1 MPGFLISNN
10 KLDTELNNVFEK
22 KCIKAEMTCG
32 KWYAKRNTLNKFMQD
47 KEFLQDEDILA
58 VVEGCVLNRRDL
70 LHKYDAD
77 TMFDLCK
84 KMYGIHGETFFQD
97 FRGSFSGVIYDVK
110 KDLFIAYTNHV
121 GDRPLFYMNRV
132 NEFIIGSQVNYVI
145 DACRE
150 RNIQLSLDEN
160 AVYHMLTFAFME
172 DNSTYA
178 KEIKRLL
185 AGEYLRIEKGKP
197 TVRRYHRFRKNTER
211 FRNCTEDD
219 ILSEIDRLFRRAV
232 EMEYSKDEEYGLE
245 HRADMSG
252 GLDSRMAMWVA
263 HSFKDRHIQ
272 LNTVCKSND
281 LEELIAKQIAYY
293 WKDEICV
300 RADDSLAFLY
310 DVDVMVQMLGG
321 LSLYMGPTSEYRM
334 LLGENTE
341 RFGLKHTGQV
351 GDAVLGSFRS
361 GGQEIRWPTG
371 RYSEKLA
378 KRVQKYADQM
388 LQQYDDKELY
398 LLYVRG
404 FLGAINTHQFIQNFT
419 EVSSPFLDVEFF
431 QLCMDIPLELR
442 AGHYIYKEWIMKYYP
457 DAALYKWERIDDII
471 TNDEKEIKRW
481 KAKRNLKQKV
491 RKFLA
496 KDERRSNLDILFDS
510 DRKAQVFMKK
520 YVKQA
525 YPYFRKQ
532 ASEQLCSDMKEAY
545 FHGGVLEKSMV
556 LTVLSSAKLYF
567 QEGWDSDRNRTQ
579 DI

>member
-1 MPGFLISNN
+1 MPGFLVSNK
-10 KLDTELNNVFEK
+10 KLDTELKNVFEN
-22 KCIKAEMTCG
+22 KCVKEEMACDA
-32 KWYAKRNTLNKFMQD
+32 WYAKRNTLNKFMQD
-47 KEFLQDEDILA
+47 KEFLSDQDIL
-58 VVEGCVLNRRDL
+58 VIVEGCVLNRIDL
-70 LHKYDAD
+70 LHKYDVD

-84 KMYGIHGETFFQD
+84 KMYCMHGESFFRD
-97 FRGSFSGVIYDVK
+97 FRGSFSGAIYDRK
-110 KDLFIAYTNHV
+110 KDLLIAYTNHV
-121 GDRPLFYMNRV
+121 GDRPLFYV
-132 NEFIIGSQVNYVI
+132 SGGNEFVIGSQVNYAI

-150 RNIQLSLDEN
+150 LDIHLHFDEN
-160 AVYHMLTFAFME
+160 AAYHMLTFAFME

-185 AGEYLRIEKGKP
+185 AGEYLRIEKGKV
-197 TVRRYHRFRKNTER
+197 TVQRYHRFRKNTER
-211 FRNCTEDD
+211 FKDCTEEE
-219 ILSEIDRLFRRAV
+219 ILAEIDRHFRRAV
-232 EMEYSKDEEYGLE
+232 EMEYNKDEEYGFE

-263 HSFKDRHIQ
+263 HSLKDRHIQ

-310 DVDVMVQMLGG
+310 DVDVMVRMLGG

-351 GDAVLGSFRS
+351 GDVVLGSFRS
-361 GGQEIRWPTG
+361 GGEEIWWPTG
-371 RYSEKLA
+371 RYSETLA
-378 KRVQKYADQM
+378 ERVQEYVDQII
-388 LQQYDDKELY
+388 QQYDDRELY

-419 EVSSPFLDVEFF
+419 EAASPFLDIEFF
-431 QLCMDIPLELR
+431 QLCMDIPVELR

-457 DAALYKWERIDDII
+457 DAALYKWERINAII
-471 TNDEKEIKRW
+471 TNDEKEIKKW
-481 KAKRNLKQKV
+481 KAKRDRKRKI

-496 KDERRSNLDILFDS
+496 KEERSNLDLLFDA
-510 DRKAQVFMKK
+510 DKKAQAFMKK
-520 YVKQA
+520 YIKQT
-525 YPYFRKQ
+525 YPYFRKL
-532 ASEQLCSDMKEAY
+532 ASEQLCNDMKKLY

-567 QEGWDSDRNRTQ
+567 QED
-579 DI
+579 

>member
-1 MPGFLISNN
+1 MPGFLISNK
-10 KLDTELNNVFEK
+10 KLDVELHNVFED
-22 KCIKAEMTCG
+22 KCIKDEMVCDT
-32 KWYAKRNTLNKFMQD
+32 WYAKMNTLNKFMLD
-47 KEFLQDEDILA
+47 KAFLSDEEFLII
-58 VVEGCVLNRRDL
+58 VEGCILNKVDL
-70 LHKYDAD
+70 LHKYDVD

-84 KMYGIHGETFFQD
+84 KMYGIHGEAFFQD
-97 FRGSFSGVIYDVK
+97 FRGSFSGAIYDRK

-121 GDRPLFYMNRV
+121 GDRPLFYV
-132 NEFIIGSQVNYVI
+132 SGANEFAIGSQVNYVI

-150 RNIQLSLDEN
+150 LNIHLSFDEN
-160 AVYHMLTFAFME
+160 AAYHMLTFAFME

-185 AGEYLRIEKGKP
+185 AGEYLRIEKGRV
-197 TVRRYHRFRKNTER
+197 TVQRYHRFKKNTER
-211 FRNCTEDD
+211 FKDCTEEE
-219 ILSEIDRLFRRAV
+219 ILAEIDRHFRRAV
-232 EMEYSKDEEYGLE
+232 EMEYGKDEEYGFE

-263 HSFKDRHIQ
+263 HSLKDRHIQ

-300 RADDSLAFLY
+300 RADDNLAFLY

-361 GGQEIRWPTG
+361 GGEEIRWPTG

-378 KRVQKYADQM
+378 ERVQEYADQTM
-388 LQQYDDKELY
+388 QQYDDRELY

-431 QLCMDIPLELR
+431 QLCMDIPVELR

-481 KAKRNLKQKV
+481 RAKRDLKRKV
-491 RKFLA
+491 RKILFR
-496 KDERRSNLDILFDS
+496 DEGRGNLDILFDS
-510 DRKAQVFMKK
+510 DRKAQAFVKK
-520 YVKQA
+520 YIKQA
-525 YPYFRKQ
+525 YPYFRKL
-532 ASEQLCSDMKEAY
+532 ASEQMCSDMKTLY
-545 FHGGVLEKSMV
+545 SRGGILEKSMV

-567 QEGWDSDRNRTQ
+567 QED
-579 DI
+579 